1 MGAWHA
7 NTRPRREWLYQVLT
21 LTRREI
27 NDCIR
32 DWRILLP
39 IFLLTLI
46 FPLLMNFIT
55 VRTQNMF
62 YDRWGV
68 AGIETRLIPLM
79 LLVVG
84 FFPASV
90 SLVIAL
96 ETFVGE
102 KERRSMEP
110 LLATPLSDL
119 QLYLGKTLA
128 ALLLPLVFGC
138 LGIAV
143 YVALLWGRWQPSPY
157 LLLQIVL
164 LTAAESLVMVS
175 GAVVI
180 SSQTTSVRAA
190 NLLASFVIIPMALLV
205 QGQSILILQAGND
218 ILWKI
223 LAFLIVAN
231 VMLVR
236 MGICLFNREELL
248 GRDIDD
254 LNIAG
259 LWRTFRRHL
268 LWRGWFF
275 GRDPGR
281 ASLPLRWLAVPLG
294 FYLCELPAVLRRS
307 WRALLLVL
315 VGLLGAV
322 WIGWIFATRF
332 RLPPGML
339 TLDSITAESFSSTS
353 LSGWLPDFS
362 AWAVL
367 KNNVR
372 SLLAAAL
379 LGTFSFGSLALLLLM
394 APLAIIAY
402 AAIQAAW
409 AGYDP
414 LLFVLVFVL
423 PHGVLELPAAVVATA
438 LAVRLGATFVAPP
451 RGMTVSEGWLQAL
464 ADFVKVFVLVVLP
477 LLAAAAWIEVHITP
491 DLVLAAYGAR

>member
-1 MGAWHA
+1 M
-7 NTRPRREWLYQVLT
+7 
-21 LTRREI
+21 
-27 NDCIR
+27 
-32 DWRILLP
+32 
-39 IFLLTLI
+39 
-46 FPLLMNFIT
+46 
-55 VRTQNMF
+55 
-62 YDRWGV
+62 
-68 AGIETRLIPLM
+68 
-79 LLVVG
+79 
-84 FFPASV
+84 
-90 SLVIAL
+90 
-96 ETFVGE
+96 
-102 KERRSMEP
+102 
-110 LLATPLSDL
+110 
-119 QLYLGKTLA
+119 
-128 ALLLPLVFGC
+128 
-138 LGIAV
+138 
-143 YVALLWGRWQPSPY
+143 
-157 LLLQIVL
+157 
-164 LTAAESLVMVS
+164 
-175 GAVVI
+175 
-180 SSQTTSVRAA
+180 
-190 NLLASFVIIPMALLV
+190 
-205 QGQSILILQAGND
+205 
-218 ILWKI
+218 
-223 LAFLIVAN
+223 
-231 VMLVR
+231 
-236 MGICLFNREELL
+236 
-248 GRDIDD
+248 
-254 LNIAG
+254 
-259 LWRTFRRHL
+259 
-268 LWRGWFF
+268 
-275 GRDPGR
+275 
-281 ASLPLRWLAVPLG
+281 PLG

>member
-1 MGAWHA
+1 MTNLLSTMNRWQVWW
-7 NTRPRREWLYQVLT
+7 RQVLT

-27 NDCIR
+27 QDSLR

-39 IFLLTLI
+39 IFILTLA

-62 YDRWGV
+62 YERWGV
-68 AGIETRLIPLM
+68 AGIESRLLPLM

-84 FFPASV
+84 FFPVSV

-119 QLYLGKTLA
+119 QLYVGKTLS
-128 ALLLPLVFGC
+128 ALLLPLISGC

-143 YVALLWGRWQPSPY
+143 YVAVLWQQWHPSWDLLF
-157 LLLQIVL
+157 QILL
-164 LTAAESLVMVS
+164 LTAAKALVMVS

-205 QGQSILILQAGND
+205 QGESLLILQAGNA

-223 LAFLIVAN
+223 LAFLIVAD

-254 LNIAG
+254 LNLG
-259 LWRTFRRHL
+259 NLWRMFWQHMHWEPWL
-268 LWRGWFF
+268 F
-275 GRDPGR
+275 GLDLQKAPR
-281 ASLPLRWLAVPLG
+281 SIRWLGGVTGL
-294 FYLCELPAVLRRS
+294 YLQEIPAVLRRS
-307 WRALLLVL
+307 RLALTLVIVALLGS
-315 VGLLGAV
+315 GLLGWGLA
-322 WIGWIFATRF
+322 GRF
-332 RLPPGML
+332 RLPSDAL
-339 TLDSITAESFSSTS
+339 SLDAITEESFAGLSTTT
-353 LSGWLPDFS
+353 WLPAFTP
-362 AWAVL
+362 WGVL

-372 SLLAAAL
+372 SLMLAAL
-379 LGTFSFGSLALLLLM
+379 LGTFSFGSLAVLLLM
-394 APLAIIAY
+394 VPLAIIAY
-402 AAIQAAW
+402 FAFQAAW
-409 AGYDP
+409 AGYNP
-414 LLFVLVFVL
+414 LLFLAAFVL
-423 PHGVLELPAAVVATA
+423 PHGILELPAAVLATA
-438 LAVRLGATFVAPP
+438 LAVRLGAAFIAPP
-451 RGMTVSEGWLQAL
+451 PRMTVGEGWIQAL
-464 ADFVKVFVLVVLP
+464 SDFVKTFVLLIMP
-477 LLAAAAWIEVHITP
+477 MLALAAWIEVQITP
-491 DLVLAAYGAR
+491 AVVLAIYGS